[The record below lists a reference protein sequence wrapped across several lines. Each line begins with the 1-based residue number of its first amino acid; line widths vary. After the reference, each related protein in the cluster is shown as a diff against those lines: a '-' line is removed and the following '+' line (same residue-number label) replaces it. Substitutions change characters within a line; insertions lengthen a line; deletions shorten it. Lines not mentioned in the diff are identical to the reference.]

1 MRIHFI
7 IRLSGSSLHSSAA
20 VMVIVID
27 SRAERLSEM
36 YMRKLGGRDEIAVVM
51 NLKSFLELKVN

>member
-1 MRIHFI
+1 
-7 IRLSGSSLHSSAA
+7 
-20 VMVIVID
+20 MVIVID